1 MSILPLAEHIWLKW
15 SHDMFG
21 MHEMVSWLW
30 HLQRLSL

>member
-21 MHEMVSWLW
+21 MHEMVS
-30 HLQRLSL
+30 